1 LEAYY
6 EKVDFIYEMLV
17 SNTYIFNTFNF
28 MSILILLASIFIIV
42 YARRM
47 ISLRAF
53 KVVCII
59 VIAIDLYAFNFLA
72 SSFRGDRAP
81 IKESLEMTEA
91 IEFLKKDTSLHRVYC
106 FIPKAFSKGDS
117 RYTPNYN
124 MFYQISDISAYSPL
138 VTSIYYKLLGDL
150 GCVDDSLGR
159 LDPSIESLSENLN
172 LLSLLNVKYILAKQ
186 EIDDSRLELVFR
198 EEGVSIYENEESLPR
213 AFFVSDYKV
222 VNNKEQAL
230 ELLKSKDF
238 SPKDIVV
245 LDEKPVGF
253 GGLSTGDHGSAV
265 IEIKKYS
272 PQKIIMNVT
281 TPSSGV
287 LVFSDLFYPGW
298 KASVDREETKIMKA
312 NTVLRAVVIPEGKHT
327 IKFAYNPVPFILGLK
342 IGLCTLVGI
351 PIIILVSNI
360 SGLRKS

>member
-1 LEAYY
+1 
-6 EKVDFIYEMLV
+6 
-17 SNTYIFNTFNF
+17 
-28 MSILILLASIFIIV
+28 MSILILIASIFIIV

-47 ISLRAF
+47 ISLQAF

-81 IKESLEMTEA
+81 IKESLEMPEA

-106 FIPKAFSKGDS
+106 FMPKALSEGDS

-124 MFYQISDISAYSPL
+124 MFFQISDISAYSPL
-138 VTSIYYKLLGDL
+138 VTNSYYKLLGDL

-159 LDPSIESLSENLN
+159 LEPSLDSLSESFN
-172 LLSLLNVKYILAKQ
+172 LLSLLNVKYILAKKDV
-186 EIDDSRLELVFR
+186 DDSRLELVFR
-198 EEGVSIYENEESLPR
+198 EEGVSIYKNEESLPR

-230 ELLKSKDF
+230 ELLKSKNF
-238 SPKDIVV
+238 SPKDVVV
-245 LDEKPVGF
+245 LDEEPVGL
-253 GGLSTGDHGSAV
+253 GGLSTGAHGSAV
-265 IEIKKYS
+265 VEIKKYS
-272 PQKIIMNVT
+272 PQKVILNVSS
-281 TPSSGV
+281 PSSGI

-312 NTVLRAVVIPEGKHT
+312 NTVLRAVVVPEGKHIVKFVYDPSPLNLG
-327 IKFAYNPVPFILGLK
+327 IKLS
-342 IGLCTLVGI
+342 LCTIVSTSL
-351 PIIILVSNI
+351 IILVSNMT
-360 SGLRKS
+360 GRKKH